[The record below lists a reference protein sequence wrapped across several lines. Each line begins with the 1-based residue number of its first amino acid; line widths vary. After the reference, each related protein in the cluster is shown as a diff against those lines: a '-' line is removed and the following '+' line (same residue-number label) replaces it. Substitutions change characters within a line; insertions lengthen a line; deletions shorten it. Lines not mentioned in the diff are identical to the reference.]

1 MALKRDLL
9 KEKLLNPRL
18 FNTVY
23 INIEDEKRERQEQ
36 METLIELLCDERNK
50 SSQTQVF
57 DFLKREKKAVD
68 LLMTAISEA
77 KGDKKKLVA
86 TCWEADVDCDN
97 YLPLLTDIVLNDEL
111 MIAMEA
117 LTTIE
122 NMRGHSPQAQ
132 IASSL
137 AKAMEAYPKE
147 ANTPKGQ
154 LITDMIEVL
163 RGWQQ

>member
-1 MALKRDLL
+1 MALRRDLL
-9 KEKLLNPRL
+9 KEKLLNPKL

-50 SSQTQVF
+50 GSQTQVF

-86 TCWEADVDCDN
+86 TCWEADIDCDR
-97 YLPLLTDIVLNDEL
+97 YLTLFTDIVLNDEL
-111 MIAMEA
+111 TIAMEA

-122 NMRGHSPQAQ
+122 NMRGHSPQPE
-132 IASSL
+132 IASLL
-137 AKAMEAYPKE
+137 AKAMERYPKE
-147 ANTPKGQ
+147 AGTPKGQ
-154 LITDMIEVL
+154 LINDLIEVL